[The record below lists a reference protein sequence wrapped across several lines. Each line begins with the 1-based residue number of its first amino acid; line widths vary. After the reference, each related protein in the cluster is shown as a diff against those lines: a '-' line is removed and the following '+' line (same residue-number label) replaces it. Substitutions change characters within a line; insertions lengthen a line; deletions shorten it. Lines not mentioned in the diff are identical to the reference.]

1 MVNMLFWFIATPS
14 DFRDTIK
21 TIVTSMAAVLT
32 TTMTLRIILSV
43 RGSLAH
49 GGSFAGSSTAA
60 ASAGSRGTTH
70 VISTRATNPGAGNAP
85 GVLNINSQIDSQHG
99 PQTFT
104 LGEMGATADKPR
116 GGAEW
121 SADDKSSVGEG
132 KEGAGI
138 GMVPSDDDV
147 NAVVE
152 PRGGQGGYGVKIT
165 IDREVS

>member
-1 MVNMLFWFIATPS
+1 MVNMIFWFVATPS

-43 RGSLAH
+43 RGSLAQ

-70 VISTRATNPGAGNAP
+70 VISTRATNPGAAGQP
-85 GVLNINSQIDSQHG
+85 GVLNINSQIDSTG
-99 PQTFT
+99 PQTYT
-104 LGEMGATADKPR
+104 LGEMGGDKPR
-116 GGAEW
+116 GTEW
-121 SADDKSSVGEG
+121 GGDDKSSVGEG
-132 KEGAGI
+132 KEGI
-138 GMVPSDDDV
+138 IPSDEHV
-147 NAVVE
+147 NVVD
-152 PRGGQGGYGVKIT
+152 PRAQGGYGVKIT

>member
-1 MVNMLFWFIATPS
+1 MVNMIFWFVASPNS
-14 DFRDTIK
+14 DRDTIK

-43 RGSLAH
+43 RGSLAQ
-49 GGSFAGSSTAA
+49 GGSFAGSSSAA

-70 VISTRATNPGAGNAP
+70 VISTRATNPGAGNNQ

-104 LGEMGATADKPR
+104 LGEMGSDKPR
-116 GGAEW
+116 PDWGT
-121 SADDKSSVGEG
+121 DDKSSVGEG
-132 KEGAGI
+132 KEGMI
-138 GMVPSDDDV
+138 PSDDNV
-147 NAVVE
+147 NVV
-152 PRGGQGGYGVKIT
+152 PQHQQGNYGVKIT

>member
-1 MVNMLFWFIATPS
+1 MVNMIFWFVATPTGIE
-14 DFRDTIK
+14 DTIK

-43 RGSLAH
+43 RGSLAQ

-85 GVLNINSQIDSQHG
+85 GVININSQIDSQNG

-104 LGEMGATADKPR
+104 LGEIGDKPR
-116 GGAEW
+116 ADWGT
-121 SADDKSSVGEG
+121 DDKSSVGEG
-132 KEGAGI
+132 KEGMI
-138 GMVPSDDDV
+138 PSDDNV
-147 NAVVE
+147 NVVE
-152 PRGGQGGYGVKIT
+152 PDARNNYGVKIT